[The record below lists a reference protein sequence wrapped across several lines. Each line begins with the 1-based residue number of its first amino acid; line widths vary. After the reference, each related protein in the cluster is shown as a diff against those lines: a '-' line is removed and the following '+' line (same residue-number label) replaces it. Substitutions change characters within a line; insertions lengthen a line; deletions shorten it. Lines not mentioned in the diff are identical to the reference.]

1 MTGSFG
7 GFEVVAEV
15 GQAYEAELIALRL
28 RDASIEA
35 TVLDQSYRQEP
46 LPSVRSFAVVR
57 VLVPADQLEKAKQLL
72 AEGVALPEGAEDGE
86 TMDGQGAPE
95 ARRE

>member
-7 GFEVVAEV
+7 GFEAVAEV

-28 RDASIEA
+28 RDAGIEA

-57 VLVPADQLEKAKQLL
+57 VLVPTAQVDEAKRVL

-86 TMDGQGAPE
+86 TMESQKATE
-95 ARRE
+95 AQRG

>member
-1 MTGSFG
+1 MSRPFG

-46 LPSVRSFAVVR
+46 LPSVRSFALVR
-57 VLVPADQLEKAKQLL
+57 VLVPAEQVNEARRVL
-72 AEGVALPEGAEDGE
+72 AEGVALPEGANDGE
-86 TMDGQGAPE
+86 TLDSQKATE
-95 ARRE
+95 AQKP